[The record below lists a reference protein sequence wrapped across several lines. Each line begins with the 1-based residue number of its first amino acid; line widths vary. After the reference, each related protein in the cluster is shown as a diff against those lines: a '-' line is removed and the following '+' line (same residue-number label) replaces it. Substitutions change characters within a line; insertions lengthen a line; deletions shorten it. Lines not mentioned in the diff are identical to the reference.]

1 MKIKNA
7 VLSLVKITGIV
18 AVTCAIVP
26 ANAARDNGCS
36 DDDNIYITPEL
47 ALCSSHAYNI
57 GLVTNPETAADKQIM
72 RDVVAL
78 KSTVM
83 MQQMYKQY
91 EYLDATLKRLKTQL
105 EREILTTKLEAAGA
119 SSSSSGSSSGSSV
132 AGNYGVAGAE
142 NCRSGTTEDVM
153 NCLSRNLERISAA
166 VDSSEL
172 GAAKRQI
179 ETDIRTL
186 ELYDVYQSGQGAS
199 NICTT
204 AIEEDCKDLKT
215 NRTDMRACID
225 SMRVCITRNLE
236 QLQRGTNYN
245 IYNPYMR

>member
-1 MKIKNA
+1 
-7 VLSLVKITGIV
+7 
-18 AVTCAIVP
+18 
-26 ANAARDNGCS
+26 
-36 DDDNIYITPEL
+36 
-47 ALCSSHAYNI
+47 
-57 GLVTNPETAADKQIM
+57 
-72 RDVVAL
+72 
-78 KSTVM
+78 
-83 MQQMYKQY
+83 
-91 EYLDATLKRLKTQL
+91 
-105 EREILTTKLEAAGA
+105 
-119 SSSSSGSSSGSSV
+119 
-132 AGNYGVAGAE
+132 
-142 NCRSGTTEDVM
+142 M

-166 VDSSEL
+166 VNSSEL

-245 IYNPYMR
+245 TYNPFMR